1 VVSRRLNSTG
11 VPVITSTCRLSDNV
25 AARAEYGFV
34 ILCED
39 RMNQKRD
46 PGNPASPAAS
56 RK

>member
-1 VVSRRLNSTG
+1 MVSRRLNSTG